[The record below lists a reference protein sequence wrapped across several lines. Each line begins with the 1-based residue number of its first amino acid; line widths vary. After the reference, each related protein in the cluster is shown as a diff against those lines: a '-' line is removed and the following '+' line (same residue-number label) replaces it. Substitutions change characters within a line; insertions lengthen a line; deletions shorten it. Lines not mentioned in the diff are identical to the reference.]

1 MNSLFDA
8 GGLILCLY
16 FFLGALGIK
25 RIGRRKSEEEQ
36 KALWTKYFVY
46 LAIVICLF
54 PLFTSNWVYGSLVV
68 FFFLWAKAFQ
78 EVRAIW
84 MLGRKAWYL
93 FAFLFSLFLPVFFIA
108 SYFLD
113 ITGQVYLF
121 VLVFDGFGQIA
132 GQLFGRTRLF
142 PQLSP
147 GKTLEGYLGG
157 FVFLL
162 LTWTF
167 LDSLSVGVSPW
178 YQVLLIGFTAAMG
191 DLLASWLKRKNQ
203 VKDFSSFIPGHG
215 GVLDRFDSF
224 FFSLASV
231 VLLSLLMLIFTY

>member
-1 MNSLFDA
+1 MNSLFNA

-16 FFLGALGIK
+16 FFLGALGINWIA
-25 RIGRRKSEEEQ
+25 REKSEEEQ

-54 PLFTSNWVYGSLVV
+54 PLFTSTWVYGSLVL

-78 EVRAIW
+78 EVKAIW
-84 MLGRKAWYL
+84 MLSRSSWYL

-121 VLVFDGFGQIA
+121 VLVFDGFGQIT
-132 GQLFGRTRLF
+132 GQLLGRTRLF
-142 PQLSP
+142 PRLSP

-157 FVFLL
+157 FVFLF
-162 LTWTF
+162 LTWAF
-167 LDSLSVGVSPW
+167 LDALSVGVSPW
-178 YQVLLIGFTAAMG
+178 YQVLPIGFTAATG

-215 GVLDRFDSF
+215 GILDRFDSF
-224 FFSLASV
+224 FFSLACV
-231 VLLSLLMLIFTY
+231 VWVSLLMNIFTH